1 MKAQGKISPGSFGSR
16 GKVARCALAVLL
28 AATLAGCS
36 ATADRSVKTASPT
49 KQVGY
54 AVPGKK
60 PARNKQIA
68 VTQRAVKL
76 VRTSYLGRAPYICTP
91 SGFGRTSSCFLR

>member
-1 MKAQGKISPGSFGSR
+1 VKAQRKISSESFGSR
-16 GKVARCALAVLL
+16 GKLARCALAVLV

-36 ATADRSVKTASPT
+36 ATTDRSVKTASLS

-54 AVPGKK
+54 AVPTKK
-60 PARNKQIA
+60 TARSKPIA
-68 VTQRAVKL
+68 VTQRAIKL